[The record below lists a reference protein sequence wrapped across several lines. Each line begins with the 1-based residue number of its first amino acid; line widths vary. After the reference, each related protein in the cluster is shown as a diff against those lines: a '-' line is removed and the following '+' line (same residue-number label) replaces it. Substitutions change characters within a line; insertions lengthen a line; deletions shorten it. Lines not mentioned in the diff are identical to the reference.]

1 MMLPFHLPIY
11 PQCLVNWLPILLS
24 ALYNESNEVQLCI
37 NPETQTAHFG
47 DCLMGSNDNWT
58 FTRWPLQV
66 DTFRHNYSYV
76 LLSCTWN
83 KPHKRVKLMEFNYKV
98 PNKLKHLKAFYR
110 VFSEKSVSRKKCRVA
125 AKYSLFNNKS
135 SGYRN

>member
-1 MMLPFHLPIY
+1 
-11 PQCLVNWLPILLS
+11 
-24 ALYNESNEVQLCI
+24 
-37 NPETQTAHFG
+37 
-47 DCLMGSNDNWT
+47 
-58 FTRWPLQV
+58 
-66 DTFRHNYSYV
+66 
-76 LLSCTWN
+76 
-83 KPHKRVKLMEFNYKV
+83 MEFNYKV